1 MKLRPT
7 QLADHLR
14 RNIDD
19 MPAQLQAAA
28 KYIIDHPGD
37 FGIDPIRVTAD
48 KIGVSS
54 NVLVRLA
61 QRMEFDSFDAFRQPF
76 RTALVTDAE
85 DRLGQNWLHQ
95 LGQGGANGAAQAE
108 FAKNELNVVTRSLRL
123 LDPDKIRAAT
133 QLIMGA
139 RHCFVTATRASHALA
154 YYFHYAGRMA
164 HPGLQL
170 VPRHVGSAIDDLLGA
185 DVSDCLF
192 AITVHPYSAD
202 TIQAIRFAQE
212 QGLKVILLSDSD
224 VIAPGLSPDVILT
237 VSTRTLHHFSSFSGA
252 MAVLEC
258 LLGHLVAA
266 GGDTALEQAERHLK
280 AREDTGAYWQPSK
293 PPRIRKGKALF
304 AHRIDVLYFV

>member
-1 MKLRPT
+1 MKHRPT
-7 QLADHLR
+7 QLADQMR
-14 RNIDD
+14 RIIDD

-37 FGIDPIRVTAD
+37 FGLDPIRESAD

-61 QRMEFDSFDAFRQPF
+61 QRMGFDGFDAFRQPF
-76 RTALVTDAE
+76 RSALVTDGE
-85 DRLGQNWLHQ
+85 DRLGRNWLHHLEQ
-95 LGQGGANGAAQAE
+95 SGDPGAAQAG
-108 FAKNELNVVTRSLRL
+108 FARNELNVVTRSLRL
-123 LDPDKIRAAT
+123 LDPDKIDRAT
-133 QLIMGA
+133 RLIMTS
-139 RHCFVTATRASHALA
+139 RQCYVTATRASYALA

-185 DVSDCLF
+185 DESDCLF

-202 TIQAIRFAQE
+202 TIQAMRFAQN
-212 QGLKVILLSDSD
+212 QGLGLILLSDSE
-224 VIAPGLSPDVILT
+224 VIAPGLSPDVVLT
-237 VSTRTLHHFSSFSGA
+237 VSTRTLHHFSSFTGA

-258 LLGHLVAA
+258 LLGHLTSA
-266 GGDTALEQAERHLK
+266 GGDAARDRAERHLK

-293 PPRIRKGKALF
+293 PPRIRTSKSPGT
-304 AHRIDVLYFV
+304 